1 MFNKNLLKRGW
12 NTINEEQVKVI
23 DSNALVEKRIKEA
36 AEMQTHNLEQIPV
49 DMVDGIDAFTV
60 ASLIGDQENTKEG
73 ETENPEGELEAT
85 DEGEEVDDGLE
96 PLLFPKE
103 EVGEEAGDEK
113 GFRPSIIKAAA
124 PSSVL
129 RMDEQEK
136 EMQKKLQA
144 AKEEA
149 ERILAEAE
157 EKAEEIRW
165 AAHEEGKK
173 AGYND
178 GYADGLAQMVEK
190 EKALKQKEA
199 QIETEYQK
207 KIDELEPQ
215 FVAALTEIYEHIF
228 KVDLKEHR
236 EIIVHL
242 ISDTIRKTEGS
253 KDFIIHVSKE
263 DYPYVSMQKKILQSA
278 ANVPNATIEIVEDLT
293 LEQSACMIETG
304 GGIFDCG
311 LGTELKE
318 LTAKLKLLSYEKKE
332 QK

>member
-60 ASLIGDQENTKEG
+60 ASLIGDEENVQESA
-73 ETENPEGELEAT
+73 TENP
-85 DEGEEVDDGLE
+85 DETEDAGVGEEYGDGLE

-103 EVGEEAGDEK
+103 EAGGEADDEK
-113 GFRPSIIKAAA
+113 GFRPSIIKAVA
-124 PSSVL
+124 PSNVI

-149 ERILAEAE
+149 DRILAEAE
-157 EKAEEIRW
+157 EKAEKIRW

-190 EKALKQKEA
+190 EHALKQKEA
-199 QIETEYQK
+199 QIEAEYQK

>member
-12 NTINEEQVKVI
+12 NTINEEHVRVI
-23 DSNALVEKRIKEA
+23 DSNALVEKRIKES
-36 AEMQTHNLEQIPV
+36 AEVQTHKAEEIPV

-60 ASLIGDQENTKEG
+60 ASLLGGQDGEAES
-73 ETENPEGELEAT
+73 ETEA
-85 DEGEEVDDGLE
+85 
-96 PLLFPKE
+96 
-103 EVGEEAGDEK
+103 GEEAEDEMQPLVFK
-113 GFRPSIIKAAA
+113 REEINGEKLSDETQFCSSIIKAV
-124 PSSVL
+124 PPMGSV
-129 RMDEQEK
+129 RADELEK
-136 EMQKKLQA
+136 EAQKALQEAREEADNILSAAQEQA
-144 AKEEA
+144 AG
-149 ERILAEAE
+149 
-157 EKAEEIRW
+157 IRLS
-165 AAHEEGKK
+165 AHEDGKK
-173 AGYND
+173 AGYSE

-190 EKALKQKEA
+190 EQELKRKEA
-199 QIETEYQK
+199 YLESEFQK

-215 FVAALTEIYEHIF
+215 FIDALTEIYEHIF
-228 KVDLKEHR
+228 KVDLSEHR

-253 KDFIIHVSKE
+253 KDFIVHVSKE
-263 DYPYVSMQKKILQSA
+263 DYPYVSMQKKVLQAS

-311 LGTELKE
+311 LGTELRE